1 MGRPRKEISLV
12 KVFRASRVL
21 SMDQLCEKMTCSKQT
36 VFRRLYEHG
45 YYSDFP
51 RSSRYNL

>member
-1 MGRPRKEISLV
+1 MGRPRKKISLV

-45 YYSDFP
+45 YYLS
-51 RSSRYNL
+51 YNPLF